1 MASANSSVLAR
12 TYGAGRGRRRT
23 IADRIG
29 LLFVGALGVI
39 GAVFG
44 GGEVYDRLRR
54 EAVRPQM
61 LHSWAHAQQVL
72 VRRLHQSDPLE
83 FGAVWAT
90 HAGMIC
96 GLVNG
101 RHSFSGLAGMT
112 PFAVDG
118 EHTVF
123 ALDQTALDFAPFLAR
138 LHDRS
143 VDQARRWLDAGRR
156 LRHPARPAALRDHR
170 VIPAQ

>member
-29 LLFVGALGVI
+29 LLFVGALVVI

-72 VRRLHQSDPLE
+72 VRRLHQSEPLE

-90 HAGMIC
+90 HSGMIC

-123 ALDQTALDFAPFLAR
+123 ALDQTALDFAPYWRDCMTDQWIKLVDGSMQAGGCATR
-138 LHDRS
+138 LGQQRC
-143 VDQARRWLDAGRR
+143 
-156 LRHPARPAALRDHR
+156 
-170 VIPAQ
+170 VITG